1 MLFIVPVFRVVW
13 LKYHRFDVKHQ
24 SINQS
29 TLLQVMELGMLAMEG
44 AFNIPNYR
52 GTGRVCLTNLP
63 SNGAFR
69 GFGTP
74 QGTFIIHSI
83 MYDIA
88 KHTGIP
94 FNKVRQLIKGYNSE
108 FISVPV

>member
-1 MLFIVPVFRVVW
+1 
-13 LKYHRFDVKHQ
+13 
-24 SINQS
+24 
-29 TLLQVMELGMLAMEG
+29 MELGMLAMEG
-44 AFNIPNYR
+44 AFNIPNYK

-69 GFGTP
+69 GFGAP

-94 FNKVRQLIKGYNSE
+94 FNKVRQRYTKQLRDSSNIICGLDN
-108 FISVPV
+108 FL